1 MNEKRNDFEIADIYY
16 SDCHQDAGTEPLWS
30 TTRTGQQLTDER
42 AIGKL
47 RTQLQQLRRKRK
59 LAFMFGD
66 ETIDVD
72 HPRNASV
79 KSLLQRLLALP
90 TDLRSLDELQ
100 QYGDVLAQKYLKTP
114 YSRTR
119 LFMIARVLFVKEMS
133 LFILVANLTPE
144 FAGECIQPDSLDFTS
159 RIIPNLIGDW
169 KKGAVYPALSDG
181 RRNENAILIYDS
193 ERTKYYP
200 RSLECILRQAP
211 DMEARSVLEVLAQVS
226 TPTHDQVAALL
237 RHLRA
242 IEKTSF
248 GSDELIEALETTGIA
263 ADPQRVRKQ
272 WRRQFN
278 YSDYRVP
285 PSVLSWGSV
294 DITIKI
300 DEFEIKCPLSYYPDR
315 IEHTEEGGYH
325 YLTVRGHDYREL
337 RAGSTHVRFAS
348 RDD

>member
-1 MNEKRNDFEIADIYY
+1 VNGKRNDFEIADIYY
-16 SDCHQDAGTEPLWS
+16 ADCHQDAGTEPLWS

-59 LAFMFGD
+59 LEFTFGD
-66 ETIDVD
+66 ETIEVD
-72 HPRNASV
+72 HPRNANV
-79 KSLLQRLLALP
+79 RAVLQHILALP
-90 TDLRSLDELQ
+90 TSRQSLDELQ
-100 QYGDVLAQKYLKTP
+100 QYGDVLAQKYLRTP

-119 LFMIARVLFVKEMS
+119 LFMIARVLFVEEIR
-133 LFILVANLTPE
+133 LFMLVANLTPE

-211 DMEARSVLEVLAQVS
+211 DMEARSVLGVLGQVC
-226 TPTHDQVAALL
+226 TPTPDQVAALL

-242 IEKTSF
+242 IEDTSF
-248 GSDELIEALETTGIA
+248 GSDELVDALETSGIA
-263 ADPQRVRKQ
+263 ADPKQVREQ
-272 WRRQFN
+272 WRKQFN

-285 PSVLSWGSV
+285 PSILSWGSV
-294 DITIKI
+294 DIIIKI

-325 YLTVRGHDYREL
+325 YLTVRGRDYREL
-337 RAGSTHVRFAS
+337 QAGSSHVRFAS

>member
-1 MNEKRNDFEIADIYY
+1 
-16 SDCHQDAGTEPLWS
+16 
-30 TTRTGQQLTDER
+30 
-42 AIGKL
+42 
-47 RTQLQQLRRKRK
+47 LQQLRRKRK
-59 LAFMFGD
+59 LEFTFGD
-66 ETIDVD
+66 ETIEVD

-79 KSLLQRLLALP
+79 KSILQRLLELP
-90 TDLRSLDELQ
+90 TDLRSLDKLQ

-119 LFMIARVLFVKEMS
+119 LFMLARVLFVEEMS
-133 LFILVANLTPE
+133 LLILVADLTPE

-169 KKGAVYPALSDG
+169 MKGAVYPALSDG
-181 RRNENAILIYDS
+181 RRNENAILIHDS

-211 DMEARSVLEVLAQVS
+211 DMEARSVLEVLGQVC
-226 TPTHDQVAALL
+226 TPTPDQAAALL

-242 IEKTSF
+242 IEDTSF
-248 GSDELIEALETTGIA
+248 GSDGLIDALETSGIA
-263 ADPQRVRKQ
+263 ADPQRVRRQ
-272 WRRQFN
+272 WRKQFN

-285 PSVLSWGSV
+285 PSVLSRGSV
-294 DITIKI
+294 DIIIKI

-325 YLTVRGHDYREL
+325 YLTVRGRNYREL
-337 RAGSTHVRFAS
+337 QAGSTHVRFAS